1 MKLIERPKY
10 NDRLKSLRGTPDI
23 KILTGIRRC
32 GKSELLRSFA
42 RYIKSENPSAN
53 IIFIDFTSLD
63 FEHLLEYHS
72 LYQYINDHYCEGVEN
87 VVMIDEVQMC
97 PKFELAVNSLHSS
110 YKYDIYLT
118 GSNAFLMSND
128 LATLFTGRHIEIHV
142 FPFSFDEYRRY
153 YDDITDSHKLL
164 ERYVVEGGLPGSY
177 VYKQEQ
183 DRAAY
188 LAEVY
193 RTIVIRDL
201 ITKYNLSE
209 TSTLEKVGEFMM
221 DNVGN
226 ITSPNGI
233 CGGLASEKII
243 ITNKT
248 VSNYL
253 GYLCNAFVLYKA
265 TRYDV
270 KGKSYLQSL
279 HKYYLADTGLRFAIL
294 GRRNMDWGRMLEN
307 IVYIELLRRGYEVYV
322 GKLYQ
327 KEIDFVASRRDER
340 LYIQVSDNISD
351 LATFERE
358 ISPLLQVRDGYKKMI
373 IARTGTIRY
382 DRDGVVIYDL
392 AQWLLDID

>member
-72 LYQYINDHYCEGVEN
+72 LHQYINDHYCEGVEN

-351 LATFERE
+351 PATFERE

>member
-63 FEHLLEYHS
+63 FEDLLEYHS
-72 LYQYINDHYCEGVEN
+72 LHQYINDHYCEGVEN

-351 LATFERE
+351 PATFERE